1 MRNSSFW
8 LTAFGFATALT
19 LSACNGSGSDTG
31 SMSLAVTDAPI
42 DNATQVVVQ
51 FDGVELKPADGK
63 IESFD
68 FSEPKQIDLLAQQG
82 GNSATLLDGVE
93 VPAGDYN
100 WIRLKITAESGKTDS
115 YIKFAD
121 GATYPLYI
129 PSGAQTGLKLVSGFT
144 VPAGGS
150 ADFTIDFDL
159 RKSVHLPGSS
169 GADYMLKPAL
179 RLVDNVEVGSISGTV
194 SNSLA
199 TQQGCTPAVY
209 VYSGADATP
218 GDVNDSDTGTQPI
231 TTAQVT
237 MDDATGNYTYK
248 AGFLTAGDYT
258 AAFTC
263 DAGQDDPST
272 VDTLNFTG
280 TTNATVTANETTTV
294 DFN

>member
-1 MRNSSFW
+1 MRMRSFW
-8 LTAFGFATALT
+8 IAAIGLAGALG
-19 LSACNGSGSDTG
+19 LAACNSNGSDTG
-31 SMSLAVTDAPI
+31 SMSLAVTDAPV
-42 DNATQVVVQ
+42 DNATAVVVQ
-51 FDGVELKPADGK
+51 FDGVDLKPADGQ

-82 GNSATLLDGVE
+82 GNAAVLLDGVE

-100 WIRLKITAESGKTDS
+100 WIRLKVSATSGQTDS
-115 YIKFAD
+115 YIKFQD
-121 GATYPLYI
+121 GSTYPLYI

-159 RKSVHLPGSS
+159 RKSVHLPGST
-169 GADYMLKPAL
+169 GADYKLKPAL
-179 RLVDNVEVGSISGTV
+179 RLVNNVEVGAIAGTV

-199 TQQGCTPAVY
+199 TQTGCSPAVY

-231 TTAQVT
+231 TTATVS
-237 MDDATGNYTYK
+237 MDDSTGNYTYK
-248 AGFLTAGDYT
+248 AGFLTEGDYT
-258 AAFTC
+258 VAFTC